1 MNTSI
6 LMRHSGIW
14 VNELQYESYK
24 IDGFVVGDSISF
36 SNLKAAIAAELDIDV
51 SRKEIEIRYI
61 VEEVRVANVIINSDI
76 VDVKTGLIYKDKATL
91 VDVMTK
97 YKIKNNFNCKV
108 KRSDQQSY
116 VLVCFSDKCGWT
128 MKASCRKKS
137 DIFIVR
143 NFNSEHTCPMRERVL
158 TKVQATVGFVSGV
171 TALKLV
177 NYKRIYTPRDI
188 IDDIRE
194 YYGVEISY
202 QQAWRAK
209 ERALS
214 MIRGKPSAG
223 YRRMPRY
230 IHMLKTV
237 YPDSYIRMHKT
248 EEDEFMY
255 LFIALRPFIRGF
267 KYCKPVVVVDGAYLS
282 GAYKGTFV
290 SASTLDGADRNES
303 IMKSVRIVFPDVPHY
318 ACIWH
323 LWKNV
328 CGNFKRSRKAISD
341 LFYSMAKAYRKKDFD
356 KLMAKV
362 DRIDHRVKEYLEYAG
377 YEKWSRVH
385 ATVNRGRMMTSNIAE
400 CINGCLVEARQL
412 TILEFLEEVRILF
425 GSWHCKNR
433 EVASYTKDTLGRKF
447 EELLIINAAKSSKM
461 ENVTDMNPYCSD
473 YYKPDAL
480 AKTYEIPMVPMP
492 DKKDWSDPKH
502 VVAETVYPPRYRRS
516 SGRPRKRRRKNAD
529 EKISVNTNCCGQCG
543 QEGHNRRTCTFYPK
557 EK

>member
-1 MNTSI
+1 
-6 LMRHSGIW
+6 
-14 VNELQYESYK
+14 
-24 IDGFVVGDSISF
+24 
-36 SNLKAAIAAELDIDV
+36 
-51 SRKEIEIRYI
+51 
-61 VEEVRVANVIINSDI
+61 
-76 VDVKTGLIYKDKATL
+76 
-91 VDVMTK
+91 MTK

-143 NFNSEHTCPMRERVL
+143 NFNSEHTCPIRERVL
-158 TKVQATVGFVSGV
+158 TKVQATVRFVSGV
-171 TALKLV
+171 TAPKLV

-248 EEDEFMY
+248 KEDEFMY

-267 KYCKPVVVVDGAYLS
+267 KYCRPVVVVDGAHLS
-282 GAYKGTFV
+282 GAYKRTFV
-290 SASTLDGADRNES
+290 SASTLDGAGCIFPLAYGVVDTENDCLWTWFFEQFKHAFGDRKDMCVVSDRNES

-318 ACIWH
+318 ECIGH

-328 CGNFKRSRKAISD
+328 C
-341 LFYSMAKAYRKKDFD
+341 
-356 KLMAKV
+356 
-362 DRIDHRVKEYLEYAG
+362 LE
-377 YEKWSRVH
+377 
-385 ATVNRGRMMTSNIAE
+385 TSKGAE
-400 CINGCLVEARQL
+400 
-412 TILEFLEEVRILF
+412 
-425 GSWHCKNR
+425 
-433 EVASYTKDTLGRKF
+433 
-447 EELLIINAAKSSKM
+447 
-461 ENVTDMNPYCSD
+461 
-473 YYKPDAL
+473 
-480 AKTYEIPMVPMP
+480 
-492 DKKDWSDPKH
+492 
-502 VVAETVYPPRYRRS
+502 
-516 SGRPRKRRRKNAD
+516 RP
-529 EKISVNTNCCGQCG
+529 
-543 QEGHNRRTCTFYPK
+543 
-557 EK
+557 

>member
-1 MNTSI
+1 MI
-6 LMRHSGIW
+6 H
-14 VNELQYESYK
+14 
-24 IDGFVVGDSISF
+24 
-36 SNLKAAIAAELDIDV
+36 AIAAELDIDV
-51 SRKEIEIRYI
+51 SRKEIEIRYNVEVYPLCIDTIEKNSGTVHNFDGRSGEITCVEGITNDTQALEI
-61 VEEVRVANVIINSDI
+61 VENSLFESHENAEVGVANVIINSDI
-76 VDVKTGLIYKDKATL
+76 VDVKTGQIYKDKATL

-116 VLVCFSDKCGWT
+116 VLACFSDKCGWT
-128 MKASCRKKS
+128 MKASCRKKY

-171 TALKLV
+171 TAPKLI
-177 NYKRIYTPRDI
+177 NYKRIYTPRNI

-230 IHMLKTV
+230 IHILKTV

-267 KYCKPVVVVDGAYLS
+267 KYCRPVVVVDVAHLN
-282 GAYKGTFV
+282 GAYKGTFFKHAFGDRKDMCVV
-290 SASTLDGADRNES
+290 SDRNES

-341 LFYSMAKAYRKKDFD
+341 LFYSMAKTYRKEDFD

-362 DRIDHRVKEYLEYAG
+362 DRIDHRVEEYLNMQ
-377 YEKWSRVH
+377 V
-385 ATVNRGRMMTSNIAE
+385 
-400 CINGCLVEARQL
+400 
-412 TILEFLEEVRILF
+412 
-425 GSWHCKNR
+425 
-433 EVASYTKDTLGRKF
+433 TK
-447 EELLIINAAKSSKM
+447 S
-461 ENVTDMNPYCSD
+461 
-473 YYKPDAL
+473 
-480 AKTYEIPMVPMP
+480 
-492 DKKDWSDPKH
+492 
-502 VVAETVYPPRYRRS
+502 
-516 SGRPRKRRRKNAD
+516 
-529 EKISVNTNCCGQCG
+529 G
-543 QEGHNRRTCTFYPK
+543 QEFMQQ
-557 EK
+557 

>member
-1 MNTSI
+1 
-6 LMRHSGIW
+6 
-14 VNELQYESYK
+14 
-24 IDGFVVGDSISF
+24 
-36 SNLKAAIAAELDIDV
+36 
-51 SRKEIEIRYI
+51 
-61 VEEVRVANVIINSDI
+61 
-76 VDVKTGLIYKDKATL
+76 
-91 VDVMTK
+91 MTK

-158 TKVQATVGFVSGV
+158 TKVQATVEFVSGV
-171 TALKLV
+171 TAPKLV

-267 KYCKPVVVVDGAYLS
+267 KYCRPVVVVDGAHLS
-282 GAYKGTFV
+282 GAYKRTFV
-290 SASTLDGADRNES
+290 SASTLDGAGCIFPLAYGVVDTENDCSWKWFFEQFKHAFGNRKDMCVVSDRNES

-341 LFYSMAKAYRKKDFD
+341 LFYSMVKAYRKEDFD

-412 TILEFLEEVRILF
+412 TKLEFLEEVRILF

-447 EELLIINAAKSSKM
+447 L
-461 ENVTDMNPYCSD
+461 
-473 YYKPDAL
+473 
-480 AKTYEIPMVPMP
+480 
-492 DKKDWSDPKH
+492 
-502 VVAETVYPPRYRRS
+502 R
-516 SGRPRKRRRKNAD
+516 
-529 EKISVNTNCCGQCG
+529 NC
-543 QEGHNRRTCTFYPK
+543 
-557 EK
+557 